1 MQQRFPFRGSIA
13 RAIARLIVWVAPFGL
28 VAAPAHADWTGTGE
42 AGLVISSGNSET
54 KTANAKVR
62 MVTED
67 GNWKNTFGLAG
78 LYASD
83 DVGTTADRW
92 EALTQSDYNFSPET
106 FWFGAARYEQ
116 DEFSGFEYQ
125 ATLSTGLGRK
135 FIETDATK
143 FTGTLGLGY
152 KIIET
157 RDSLDDATGALVTP
171 GERREDAILRG
182 TLDYDHKLTANTA
195 VLDRF
200 IVEASANN
208 TYLQNEL
215 SLQVKMLEALALA
228 VGYAVRH
235 NTDPPFGF
243 EKTDTLTTINL
254 VYELK

>member
-1 MQQRFPFRGSIA
+1 MQQRFPFPGSIIWTA
-13 RAIARLIVWVAPFGL
+13 LFGL
-28 VAAPAHADWTGTGE
+28 AAAPAHADWTGKGE
-42 AGLVISSGNSET
+42 AGLVVSSGNTET
-54 KTANAKVR
+54 KTANAKLRVAR
-62 MVTED
+62 ED
-67 GNWKNTFGLAG
+67 GKWKNAFGLAG

-92 EALTQSDYNFSPET
+92 EALTQSDYNFSPKT

-125 ATLSTGLGRK
+125 ATLSTGMGRK

-143 FTGTLGLGY
+143 FTGTLGVGY
-152 KIIET
+152 KIIES
-157 RDSLDDATGALVTP
+157 RDVLDDVTGALVTP
-171 GERREDAILRG
+171 GERQEDAILRG
-182 TLDYDHKLTANTA
+182 TLDYDHKLTATTS
-195 VLDRF
+195 VLNRF
-200 IVEASANN
+200 IVEAGADN

-215 SLQVKMLEALALA
+215 SLQVKIMEALALA

-243 EKTDTLTTINL
+243 EKTDTLSTINL

>member
-1 MQQRFPFRGSIA
+1 MQQRFPIPWS
-13 RAIARLIVWVAPFGL
+13 IVWAVPIGL
-28 VAAPAHADWTGTGE
+28 AAASAHADWTGKGE

-54 KTANAKVR
+54 KTANAKVAAAR
-62 MVTED
+62 ED
-67 GNWKNTFGLAG
+67 GNWKNAFGLAG

-92 EALTQSDYNFSPET
+92 EALTQSDYNFSPKT

-125 ATLSTGLGRK
+125 AILSTGMGRK
-135 FIETDATK
+135 FIDTDTTK
-143 FTGTLGLGY
+143 FVGTLGVGY

-157 RDSLDDATGALVTP
+157 RDAFDDAGTLVTP
-171 GERREDAILRG
+171 GERQTDGILRG
-182 TLDYDHKLTANTA
+182 THDYDHKLTTTTTVINK
-195 VLDRF
+195 F
-200 IVEASANN
+200 IVEAGDDN

-215 SLQVKMLEALALA
+215 SLQVKIMEALALA

-243 EKTDTLTTINL
+243 EKTDTLTTVNL

>member
-1 MQQRFPFRGSIA
+1 MQQRFPF
-13 RAIARLIVWVAPFGL
+13 LWVALCGL
-28 VAAPAHADWTGTGE
+28 AAAPAHADWTGKGE
-42 AGLVISSGNSET
+42 AGLVISSGNTET
-54 KTANAKVR
+54 KTANAKLAIAR
-62 MVTED
+62 ED
-67 GNWKNTFGLAG
+67 GNWKNSFGLAG

-92 EALTQSDYNFSPET
+92 EAMTQSDYNFSPKT

-125 ATLSTGLGRK
+125 ATLSTGMGRK

-143 FTGTLGLGY
+143 FTGTLGVGY

-157 RDSLDDATGALVTP
+157 RAAFDDVTGAPITP
-171 GERREDAILRG
+171 RQRQEDAILRG
-182 TLDYDHKLTANTA
+182 TLDYDHKLTATTS
-195 VLDRF
+195 VLNKF
-200 IVEASANN
+200 IVEAGADN
-208 TYLQNEL
+208 TYVQNEL
-215 SLQVKMLEALALA
+215 SLQVRMFETLALS

>member
-1 MQQRFPFRGSIA
+1 MQQRFPFPWT
-13 RAIARLIVWVAPFGL
+13 IVWASL
-28 VAAPAHADWTGTGE
+28 VVLSATSAHADWTGKGE
-42 AGLVISSGNSET
+42 AGLVISSGNTET
-54 KTANAKVR
+54 KTANAKLR
-62 MVTED
+62 MVRED
-67 GNWKNTFGLAG
+67 GNWKNAFGLAG

-92 EALTQSDYNFSPET
+92 EASTQSDHNFSPRT

-135 FIETDATK
+135 FIDTDATK
-143 FTGTLGLGY
+143 FTGTLGVGY

-157 RDSLDDATGALVTP
+157 RDALDDATGAVVTP
-171 GERREDAILRG
+171 GDRREDAIVRG
-182 TLDYDHKLTANTA
+182 TLDYDHKLTVTTS
-195 VLDRF
+195 VLNRF

-215 SLQVKMLEALALA
+215 SLQVKIMEALALA